1 MTISE
6 NIKHSIFLL
15 TLTGIF
21 FTSCVETIINVR
33 VHPDGRYSMHF
44 TTKGDSSD
52 VFNHDFPHPSG
63 PSWSTRVNKEEG
75 DGDDD
80 DIWTMLTEGIITGSY
95 IFTSRKDSLVTLQHP
110 IQVERKEGYFATRYT
125 LRNVFTGRKVYRK
138 YPAFGQSLHESDSDS
153 TRWLDEAFYYM
164 CSQAINDLKKDQSTA
179 IDEGVADRVENHI
192 RNTLARVS
200 QKDLFN
206 ELENKLAFID
216 QMLRPFSRDLPLGYS
231 TLLSNA
237 TDVYEEELRLTSDL
251 QDDQFEYRIVMPGV
265 ISSTNADTITGDTLK
280 WSFGLQQY
288 LNDDYVVSAASV
300 VYSAQRIQAAVLIAA
315 GLFLV
320 ILYLAYKRGH

>member
-15 TLTGIF
+15 TLTGLF

-63 PSWSTRVNKEEG
+63 PSWGTRVIKEEG
-75 DGDDD
+75 DEDDV
-80 DIWTMLTEGIITGSY
+80 WTMSTQGILTGSY
-95 IFTSRKDSLVTLQHP
+95 IFTSRNDSLTALQHP
-110 IQVERKEGYFATRYT
+110 IEVEKKEGYFAARYT
-125 LRNVFTGRKVYRK
+125 LRNVFTGRQVYRK
-138 YPAFGQSLHESDSDS
+138 YPSFGRSLQESDSDS

-164 CSQAINDLKKDQSTA
+164 CSQAIADLQNDPATA
-179 IDEGVADRVENHI
+179 IDNNIAERVENHI

-200 QKDLFN
+200 QKELFN
-206 ELENKLAFID
+206 ELEDKQAFID
-216 QMLRPFSRDLPLGYS
+216 QMLQPFNRDLPPGFGK
-231 TLLSNA
+231 LLSHA
-237 TDVYEEELRLTSDL
+237 TDIYEEELRLTSDL
-251 QDDQFEYRIVMPGV
+251 QDDQFEYRVIMPGV

-288 LNDDYVVSAASV
+288 LNDDHVISAASV
-300 VYSAQRIQAAVLIAA
+300 VYSVQRIQTAVLIAA
-315 GLFLV
+315 GLFLI
-320 ILYLAYKRGH
+320 ILYLAYKR

>member
-15 TLTGIF
+15 TLTGLF

-63 PSWSTRVNKEEG
+63 PSWGTRVIKEEG
-75 DGDDD
+75 DEDDV
-80 DIWTMLTEGIITGSY
+80 WTMSTQGILTGSY
-95 IFTSRKDSLVTLQHP
+95 IFTSRNDSLTALQHP
-110 IQVERKEGYFATRYT
+110 IEVEKKEGYFAARYT
-125 LRNVFTGRKVYRK
+125 LRNVFTGRQVYRK
-138 YPAFGQSLHESDSDS
+138 YPSFGRSLQESDSDS

-164 CSQAINDLKKDQSTA
+164 CSQAIADLQNDPATA
-179 IDEGVADRVENHI
+179 IDNNIAERVENHI

-200 QKDLFN
+200 QKELFN
-206 ELENKLAFID
+206 ELEDKQAFID
-216 QMLRPFSRDLPLGYS
+216 QMLQPFNRDLPPGFGK
-231 TLLSNA
+231 LLSHA
-237 TDVYEEELRLTSDL
+237 TDIYEEELRLTSDL
-251 QDDQFEYRIVMPGV
+251 QDDQFEYHVIMPGV

-288 LNDDYVVSAASV
+288 LNDDHVISAASV
-300 VYSAQRIQAAVLIAA
+300 VYSVQRIQTAVLIAA
-315 GLFLV
+315 GLFLI
-320 ILYLAYKRGH
+320 ILYLAYKR